1 LDNGLQMRQAGFK
14 IPHVPVQK
22 RLYFSYLLITFAVMG
37 GEFACLEQ
45 ERHNTANEDAMHHHR
60 DDAQAE

>member
-1 LDNGLQMRQAGFK
+1 MRQAGFK
-14 IPHVPVQK
+14 IPHVAIQK
-22 RLYFSYLLITFAVMG
+22 GLDFPYLLVTFPVMG

-45 ERHNTANEDAMHHHR
+45 ECHNTANEDAMHHHR